1 MKREQNVQKQND
13 QKQNDQKQIAKEC
26 LMDAVG
32 NVNEEMLSEV
42 EKLRAG
48 AGLKVRGGWRKW
60 ALPLA
65 ACALLFI
72 GSLTTYAVLNSGGI
86 LETGKEKP
94 TDQTNNTYKF
104 SVSEDI
110 RIPMAEIHGD
120 VVKVTTEMEER
131 FQKQELWSSTYPGW
145 QQLPFETEE
154 EALTFIGYKK
164 MNFPHL
170 NGTPKQISVE
180 ALGNPSYAME
190 VNRIAEEKG
199 ISQEEAANFVDIES
213 EGMQEVKL
221 ASIRL
226 YAEYQTDSTLSYTSV
241 AILNTEYASEN
252 AAVSGIAWNGV
263 DFTSHTH
270 VENGREFYVM
280 NAEGFQSEWLSQ
292 EVYWQENNV
301 IYILRLHYQEQ
312 DQKQADEVMLEWM
325 NAF

>member
-1 MKREQNVQKQND
+1 MKREQNEQN
-13 QKQNDQKQIAKEC
+13 QNDQKQIAKEC

-65 ACALLFI
+65 ACALLLI
-72 GSLTTYAVLNSGGI
+72 GSLTTYAVLNSGGM
-86 LETGKEKP
+86 LETGKDKP
-94 TDQTNNTYKF
+94 TDQTNSTYKF

-110 RIPMAEIHGD
+110 RIPMKEIHGD
-120 VVKVTTEMEER
+120 VVKLTAEMEER
-131 FQKQELWSSTYPGW
+131 FQKQEPWSSTYPGW
-145 QQLPFETEE
+145 LKLPFETEE

-180 ALGNPSYAME
+180 ALGNPVYAME
-190 VNRIAEEKG
+190 VNKIAQEKG

-213 EGMQEVKL
+213 EEMQNVKL
-221 ASIRL
+221 VSLRL
-226 YAEYQTDSTLSYTSV
+226 YAEYQTESTLNYTST
-241 AILNTEYASEN
+241 AILNTEYADEN
-252 AAVSGIAWNGV
+252 TGISGIAWNGV
-263 DFTSHTH
+263 DFTSHMQI
-270 VENGREFYVM
+270 ENGREFYVM
-280 NAEGFQSEWLSQ
+280 NAEGFAGEWLGQ
-292 EVYWQENNV
+292 QVFWQENNV
-301 IYILRLHYQEQ
+301 LYLLHVRYKEQ

>member
-1 MKREQNVQKQND
+1 MKREQNEQN
-13 QKQNDQKQIAKEC
+13 QNDQKQIAKEC

-32 NVNEEMLSEV
+32 NVDEEMLSEV

-65 ACALLFI
+65 ACALLLI
-72 GSLTTYAVLNSGGI
+72 GSLTTYAVLNSGGM
-86 LETGKEKP
+86 LETGKDKP
-94 TDQTNNTYKF
+94 TDQTNSTYKF

-110 RIPMAEIHGD
+110 RIPMKEIHGD
-120 VVKVTTEMEER
+120 VVKLTAEMEER
-131 FQKQELWSSTYPGW
+131 FQKQEPWSSTYPGW
-145 QQLPFETEE
+145 LKLPFETEE

-180 ALGNPSYAME
+180 ALGNPVYAME
-190 VNRIAEEKG
+190 VNRIAQEKG

-213 EGMQEVKL
+213 EEMQNVKL
-221 ASIRL
+221 VSLRL
-226 YAEYQTDSTLSYTSV
+226 YAEYQTESTLNYTST
-241 AILNTEYASEN
+241 AILNTEYADEN
-252 AAVSGIAWNGV
+252 TGISGIAWNGV
-263 DFTSHTH
+263 DFTSHMQI
-270 VENGREFYVM
+270 ENGREFYVM
-280 NAEGFQSEWLSQ
+280 NAEGFAGEWLGQ
-292 EVYWQENNV
+292 QVFWQENNV
-301 IYILRLHYQEQ
+301 LYLLHLRYKEQ